1 MINGMIAYRKTKG
14 GGMTRQAHLV
24 VDLSNGDAGKGT
36 IVDALV
42 RKHHAHTVFRFN
54 GGAQAAHRVVTDD
67 GRSHVFQQFGAGT
80 FVPGVRT
87 ILSEFMLVQPW
98 ILSVEEKQ
106 LQCVGVTDAFDR
118 LFIHERAPIITPFHR
133 AANQM
138 RERSRGDSRHGS
150 CGIGVGE
157 TAKDITECGED
168 LILRMG
174 DICDRELFTAKMHR
188 IRKYKYDQ
196 MRLLIAAQRR
206 DPDAEANILALEDL
220 SEVDYWTDKFFASID
235 QFHIID
241 DTFVESILHDEG
253 DVVFEGA
260 QGVLIDEWRGFHP
273 YTTWST
279 CTFQNALALLAKYDG
294 EIHRVGVVRAYATR
308 HGPGPFVTEDKFL
321 AEHLPDVCNKMDP
334 WQQGFRV
341 GFFDCVAT
349 RYAIAA
355 CGGIDSLAITCLD
368 RLRDEHVW
376 KICTHYELAKEDQ
389 GSLLFEE
396 ESTMLGLAS
405 DICLGPHQD
414 LAYQERLTQ
423 ALLRTKPVLRITA
436 TPGSFETSVEHHIHR
451 ITREL
456 DVPVSILSFG
466 PTVNDKKFF

>member
-1 MINGMIAYRKTKG
+1 MN
-14 GGMTRQAHLV
+14 RQAHLV

-42 RKHHAHTVFRFN
+42 RKHCAHTVFRFN

-98 ILSVEEKQ
+98 IFASEEAL
-106 LQCVGVTDAFDR
+106 LQHVGVTDAFQR

-157 TAKDITECGED
+157 TAKDATECVED

-220 SEVDYWTDKFFASID
+220 SEVDYWTDKLFASID

-241 DTFVESILHDEG
+241 DTFVESILNDEG

-279 CTFQNALALLAKYDG
+279 CTFQNALKLLSTYDG
-294 EIHRVGVVRAYATR
+294 VIRRIGVVRAYATR
-308 HGPGPFVTEDKFL
+308 HGPGPFVTEDKSL
-321 AEHLPDVCNKMDP
+321 TERLPDTCNKMDP
-334 WQQGFRV
+334 WQRGFRV
-341 GFFDCVAT
+341 GTFDCVAT
-349 RYAIAA
+349 NYAIRA
-355 CGGIDSLAITCLD
+355 CGGIDALAITCLD
-368 RLRDEHVW
+368 RLQDEHVW
-376 KICTHYELAKEDQ
+376 NICTHYELAKEDQ
-389 GSLLFEE
+389 DALLFEE
-396 ESTMLGLAS
+396 DSASPGLVS
-405 DICLGPHQD
+405 EICLGSFQD
-414 LAYQERLTQ
+414 LVHQERLTR
-423 ALLRTKPVLRITA
+423 ALERAKPVLRITA
-436 TPGSFETSVEHHIHR
+436 TPGSFETSVEHHVQR
-451 ITREL
+451 IEREL

-466 PTVNDKKFF
+466 PAAQDKKFL

>member
-1 MINGMIAYRKTKG
+1 
-14 GGMTRQAHLV
+14 MTRQAHLV

-42 RKHHAHTVFRFN
+42 RKHRAHSVFRFN

-67 GRSHVFQQFGAGT
+67 GRSHIFQQFGAGT

-98 ILSVEEKQ
+98 ILAYEEAQ
-106 LQCVGVTDAFDR
+106 LQRVGVTDAFTR

-138 RERSRGDSRHGS
+138 RERSRGDGRHGS

-157 TAKDITECGED
+157 TAKDATECEEE

-174 DICDRELFTAKMHR
+174 DICDREMFTAKMHR
-188 IRKYKYDQ
+188 VRKYKYDQ
-196 MRLLIAAQRR
+196 MRLLIAAQRH
-206 DPDAEANILALEDL
+206 DPDAESNILAFEDL
-220 SEVDYWTDKFFASID
+220 SEVDYWTEQLFADIDKF
-235 QFHIID
+235 HIVD
-241 DTFVESILHDEG
+241 DAFIESILKDEG

-279 CTFQNALALLAKYDG
+279 CTFQNAIQLLSRANYAG
-294 EIHRVGVVRAYATR
+294 EVHRIGVVRAYATR
-308 HGPGPFVTEDKFL
+308 HGPGPFVSEDVHLTECLLD
-321 AEHLPDVCNKMDP
+321 ACNKMDP
-334 WQQGFRV
+334 WQREFRV
-341 GFFDCVAT
+341 GHFDCVST
-349 RYAIAA
+349 RYAINA

-368 RLRDEHVW
+368 RLREELMWFV
-376 KICTHYELAKEDQ
+376 CTHYELAVEDCD
-389 GSLLFEE
+389 SDLFDRDDVSEHLA
-396 ESTMLGLAS
+396 TDMRLGTF
-405 DICLGPHQD
+405 QD
-414 LAYQERLTQ
+414 LAHQERLTN
-423 ALLRTKPVLRITA
+423 ALLRAKPVLRITA
-436 TPGSFETSVEHHIHR
+436 AFGTFSENTADHVHR
-451 ITREL
+451 IAREL

-466 PTVNDKKFF
+466 PTAKDKKFL